1 MNETSERKTDIQF
14 TQHPVVN
21 RLLNHL
27 VSEVQDFTEAQLRLI
42 RRLTQIGSA
51 LSAERNLGKLLE
63 MIIDEARE
71 FTSADGGTLY
81 IMSDDETELQFA
93 IAQTGT
99 LGVRMG
105 GTGDRITWPAVP
117 LRNPDGTENFSNVS
131 AFVALTGQAVNI
143 PDVYH
148 AEGFNFEGTKKFDER
163 TGYRSKSMLVLP
175 MRNHENDII
184 GVLQLLNARDDVS
197 GETIPF
203 SKESQE
209 MTESLASQAAVAL
222 TNNRLIGD
230 LEELLDSFIKAIAS
244 AIDEKSPYT
253 GGHIRRVAELTMDI
267 AARIND
273 TTEPPYANRRLS
285 EDEMR
290 ELRIA
295 AWLHDVGKITTP
307 EHVVDKAT
315 KLQTI
320 CDRIDLLRGRIEI
333 IKKDH
338 IIGILHKKLV
348 DSGDGAGIPDGEY
361 EDDFTRE
368 LDEKL
373 TFLESTNMG
382 GEFLPDDK
390 LQRIRDLTETK
401 FVLHGQALPVLTE
414 DECENLSIRRGTL
427 TDAEREIINNH
438 AVVTYK
444 MLSQLPFPKK
454 LKHVPEYAAAHHER
468 LNGTGYP
475 RGLKGDEIPLQAR
488 ILALADVF
496 EALTA
501 RDRPYTKG
509 KTLAEALKIVGFMVK
524 DQHIDGNLFDL
535 FVREKIYENYI
546 RRELPH
552 LLAELDGGAGP
563 S

>member
-1 MNETSERKTDIQF
+1 MNETSDRKSFIQF
-14 TQHPVVN
+14 TEHPQVN
-21 RLLNHL
+21 RLLNQL
-27 VSEVQDFTEAQLRLI
+27 VAEVQDFGEAQLHLI
-42 RRLTQIGSA
+42 RRLTRIGSA

-71 FTSADGGTLY
+71 FTTADGGTLY
-81 IMSDDETELQFA
+81 IMSDDEQELDFA
-93 IAQTGT
+93 IVQNGT

-105 GTGDRITWPAVP
+105 GTGDRITWPAVS
-117 LRNPDGTENFSNVS
+117 LHAPDGSENFSNVS
-131 AFVALTGQAVNI
+131 AFVALTGKAVNI

-163 TGYRSKSMLVLP
+163 TGYRSQSMLVLP

-184 GVLQLLNARDDVS
+184 GVLQLLNARDPVT
-197 GETIPF
+197 GENIPF

-230 LEELLDSFIKAIAS
+230 LEELLESFIRTIAS

-267 AARIND
+267 AQRIN
-273 TTEPPYANRRLS
+273 EAGVPPYLESRLS
-285 EDEMR
+285 EDELR

-320 CDRIDLLRGRIEI
+320 CDRIDLLKARVEI

-338 IIGILHKKLV
+338 IIDVLRKRL
-348 DSGDGAGIPDGEY
+348 DGDGDGKDLPDGDY

-368 LDEKL
+368 LDEQMK
-373 TFLESTNMG
+373 FLENTNLG
-382 GEFLPDDK
+382 GEFLPEDK
-390 LQRIRDLTETK
+390 LKRIRELTERK
-401 FVLHGQALPVLTE
+401 FVLHGQPLPIVTE

-454 LKHVPEYAAAHHER
+454 LKHVAEYAAAHHER
-468 LNGTGYP
+468 LDGTGYP
-475 RGLKGDEIPLQAR
+475 QGLKGDEIPLQAR
-488 ILALADVF
+488 ILALADIF

-524 DQHIDGNLFDL
+524 DKHIDGALFDL
-535 FVREKIYENYI
+535 FVREKIFENYI

-552 LLAELDGGAGP
+552 LVAELDGGAGA